1 MNKKGDQ
8 KTSGQNLVGNK
19 QLALDLDKISQTKDE
34 SKKKN
39 ANGAFD
45 IEAAF
50 QQSSLSQRSNL
61 FGNNN

>member
-1 MNKKGDQ
+1 LN
-8 KTSGQNLVGNK
+8 NK
-19 QLALDLDKISQTKDE
+19 QLVLDLDKIHQTKDE

-50 QQSSLSQRSNL
+50 QQSSLS
-61 FGNNN
+61 